1 MRKRDDRQS
10 CGDGPDRALY
20 RGGVRTMITVPEW
33 YNASIIV
40 DQNLETGRADKV
52 AIYCGEEEVTYGEL
66 ARRIARFGHVLKG
79 ELGVRQEDRVL
90 LVLNDTPSFPV
101 AFFAAMRIGAVPVP
115 VNTMLGADEYRYFVE
130 DSLARTVVVDGEHYE
145 KVRDALDGF
154 EKPVEL
160 ILANDGREE
169 GVPTLDDLL
178 EWGEDELSPADTH
191 KDDGAFWLY

>member
-1 MRKRDDRQS
+1 MLVGKES
-10 CGDGPDRALY
+10 VN
-20 RGGVRTMITVPEW
+20 RGVRRTTQRRSRGSRTLSEEERTMITVPEW
-33 YNASIIV
+33 YNASLIV
-40 DQNLETGRADKV
+40 DRNLEAGREDKV
-52 AIYCGEEEVTYGEL
+52 AIFYSDGEVSYGEL
-66 ARRIARFGHVLKG
+66 ARRINRFGRALRE

-90 LVLNDTPSFPV
+90 LVLDDTPSFPI

-115 VNTMLGADEYRYFVE
+115 VNTLVGADEYRYFVE

-178 EWGEDELSPADTH
+178 EWGEDELSPAD
-191 KDDGAFWLY
+191 